1 MRNVNIIFTKANFDL
16 KGNINNN
23 MINNFVKKNKKNRIA
38 FKSMGSINYYSTIKF
53 VDAVVGNS
61 SSGLLE
67 VPSLKKITLNI
78 GIRQKDRLKALSVID
93 LPAKKI
99 EYILH
104 SKK

>member
-1 MRNVNIIFTKANFDL
+1 
-16 KGNINNN
+16 
-23 MINNFVKKNKKNRIA
+23 
-38 FKSMGSINYYSTIKF
+38 MGSINYYSTIKF

-93 LPAKKI
+93 LPAKKNRI
-99 EYILH
+99 YTSLKNNLQEKKLTKKYLKTLMEMAKHQLRLLILLR
-104 SKK
+104 SFLKLKKV